1 MLHGKNRFMQSFILG
16 RVVLFF
22 AVFFLVSGAWGACSN
37 FTSFIG
43 VNMGKSCS
51 VGSSFRPSC
60 PSSLVLGEYALT
72 ECVTWDN
79 DHPVPGEGFC
89 PYGSAGCWKQY
100 YQYTCCNGQCDVDS
114 LQCVNGGLSWND
126 DPSAECGKSCGGQC
140 PDPGAQQQCIEQ
152 GGVWAPYPDCECTQ
166 QCDAQ
171 CQCDSSG
178 GTWNEN
184 GYCVPNCESKYCCDS
199 LNQNLPV
206 ETDTSWLGCV
216 AEDPEND
223 RCVVYQDKTS
233 LGDTAVAAE
242 CNGKSEYEICTK
254 QYVWGSG
261 KNDDGQQCVALPSFN
276 CSRFTKIDS
285 NCSKVMCVAYQ
296 EHSIGA
302 LDYNKSTGCYEGQ
315 ESVINMLAC
324 DNGLRQERNSY
335 TQPFKVCDSYLDSIG
350 SNIQDYLTHKG
361 PGGGGPGGGGGGSPG
376 GGSSSDP
383 YAGGESTDNE
393 GNVVQNSASP
403 NLGQYSTPQPNVVT
417 EYDSTTGNTVVVK
430 NSQGGDSVA
439 VTSVYY
445 NLKCLGYSNGVAT
458 LTNGKDTWTC
468 TDVLGCSQA
477 IISAKINGGKCS
489 AGNNNV
495 NPNWD
500 NSDYSDLPV
509 ITGDTSLNLEG
520 EYKDLE
526 NAMGMLAAVLNGNHV
541 DKKRQDSLN
550 HASSMR
556 KADSISR
563 TRDSLWRLTFG
574 SDLDALRNLETYIA
588 SASSANSDAIAHA
601 SSVNSQAISSAAS
614 KISTAV
620 GNASADIVGAVGT
633 MRNTLRDTIH
643 NTNILIETS
652 ISASS
657 RGFSQMA
664 SAIGSATSTYMDSV
678 RHTNELLKDIAWGL
692 DTGSYLNTGM
702 HMLDESILSL
712 PQSIDSMYRLS
723 MDDIWN
729 DKIKVTMDFNAQKIV
744 DAVDSLQLEVK
755 LDSIKI
761 DVPHDTILDSIN
773 DNLKSLTAVF
783 EPNAVFDPRVSSDT
797 SDFEKLFRQ
806 GYEAALPDTNPA
818 YDSSIAEA
826 ITSVNWIDNG
836 SFTDSGYVDSM
847 ANILPQKLDSSIR
860 ALNARS
866 DSATR
871 AYADTMKKYSGIDR
885 SASAIQELFAVQTNN
900 CNCFD
905 ISVTYS
911 AMGHDYVSK
920 IEFSEYLCRLKL
932 FGNLSAMDLIKQVL
946 RLLTSIL
953 CVVMIMRTVGSKMEK
968 K

>member
-1 MLHGKNRFMQSFILG
+1 MLHGKNRYMQTFILG
-16 RVVLFF
+16 RMFLFL
-22 AVFFLVSGAWGACSN
+22 AVFFFVSSSWADCYLRESLSSIGNLYDRCQYGKNCDTSNGPMCGSLTANCGTPSRSCSN
-37 FTSFIG
+37 GIG
-43 VNMGKSCS
+43 YIVKRVMQDDEREGCGSTQYRNYLSCDIYCCSNTCDADS
-51 VGSSFRPSC
+51 VQCINDGGSWANTGAS
-60 PSSLVLGEYALT
+60 T
-72 ECVTWDN
+72 
-79 DHPVPGEGFC
+79 
-89 PYGSAGCWKQY
+89 
-100 YQYTCCNGQCDVDS
+100 CNGYSCRQ
-114 LQCVNGGLSWND
+114 ND
-126 DPSAECGKSCGGQC
+126 PQADCEDA
-140 PDPGAQQQCIEQ
+140 
-152 GGVWAPYPDCECTQ
+152 GGVWK
-166 QCDAQ
+166 
-171 CQCDSSG
+171 SSNG
-178 GTWNEN
+178 
-184 GYCVPNCESKYCCDS
+184 GYCVPDCESKFCCDS

-223 RCVVYQDKTS
+223 RCVVYQDKTTP
-233 LGDTAVAAE
+233 GDTAVAAE
-242 CNGKSEYEICTK
+242 CNGKSEYEICTT

-276 CSRFTKIDS
+276 CSRFTKTDS

-361 PGGGGPGGGGGGSPG
+361 PGGGGPGGGGGSPG

-500 NSDYSDLPV
+500 NSDNSDLPV
-509 ITGDTSLNLEG
+509 ITGDTSLNLQG

-526 NAMGMLAAVLNGNHV
+526 NAIGMLAAVLNGNHA

-574 SDLDALRNLETYIA
+574 NNLDAVRNLETFIA
-588 SASSANSDAIAHA
+588 SASSANSNAIAHA

-633 MRNTLRDTIH
+633 MRNTLSDTIH

-664 SAIGSATSTYMDSV
+664 SAIGSATSSVDAVHSTYMDSV

-729 DKIKVTMDFNAQKIV
+729 DKIKVTMDSNAQRIV

-783 EPNAVFDPRVSSDT
+783 EPNAVFDPRVTTDTLDVASIVRSVYDSTTGDT
-797 SDFEKLFRQ
+797 SLV
-806 GYEAALPDTNPA
+806 
-818 YDSSIAEA
+818 YDSSFAEHMRQVSA
-826 ITSVNWIDNG
+826 NTIDG
-836 SFTDSGYVDSM
+836 SDISDTYVDSVE
-847 ANILPQKLDSSIR
+847 ATLSARLDSSMNEYNLRSDTAVNAYRDSMMKFYGVDSIGD
-860 ALNARS
+860 ALNNFFGGYS
-866 DSATR
+866 DGCPRDCINIKMTGPAITGGKDVTVNL
-871 AYADTMKKYSGIDR
+871 AYYICDMQIIGGYTVLDFIKLVLKIYTAFLCMTLLLQSVPLGKGGKK
-885 SASAIQELFAVQTNN
+885 
-900 CNCFD
+900 
-905 ISVTYS
+905 
-911 AMGHDYVSK
+911 
-920 IEFSEYLCRLKL
+920 
-932 FGNLSAMDLIKQVL
+932 
-946 RLLTSIL
+946 
-953 CVVMIMRTVGSKMEK
+953 
-968 K
+968 

>member
-1 MLHGKNRFMQSFILG
+1 MLHGKNCELFSEKFILG
-16 RVVLFF
+16 RMVLFL
-22 AVFFLVSGAWGACSN
+22 AVLFSFFVTGAWAACN
-37 FTSFIG
+37 EYTG
-43 VNMGKSCS
+43 GQTGCAECNCNMGIVVCEGGATKVNGWCGG
-51 VGSSFRPSC
+51 GSYC
-60 PSSLVLGEYALT
+60 A
-72 ECVTWDN
+72 
-79 DHPVPGEGFC
+79 FC
-89 PYGSAGCWKQY
+89 PTGDRCTGSTTPGCGNWWYLTNCKV
-100 YQYTCCNGQCDVDS
+100 CSDVCEADS
-114 LQCVNGGLSWND
+114 LRCLLDGGQWVD

-140 PDPGAQQQCIEQ
+140 PDPGAQEQCISQ

-184 GYCVPNCESKYCCDS
+184 GYCIPNCESKYCCDS

-233 LGDTAVAAE
+233 PGDTAVAAE

-276 CSRFTKIDS
+276 CSRYTKTDS
-285 NCSKVMCVAYQ
+285 NCSKVMCIAYQ

-361 PGGGGPGGGGGGSPG
+361 PGGGGPGGGGGSPG

-489 AGNNNV
+489 AGNNNI

-509 ITGDTSLNLEG
+509 ITGDTSLNLQG

-574 SDLDALRNLETYIA
+574 SDLDAVRNLETYIA
-588 SASSANSDAIAHA
+588 SASSANSNAIAQA

-712 PQSIDSMYRLS
+712 PQSIDSMYKLS

-729 DKIKVTMDFNAQKIV
+729 DKIKVTMDSNAQKIV

-797 SDFEKLFRQ
+797 LNFASMYRQ
-806 GYEAALPDTNPA
+806 GWDSTYSDTSLVT
-818 YDSSIAEA
+818 DSSLGNEIK
-826 ITSVNWIDNG
+826 SYRWLNG
-836 SFTDSGYVDSM
+836 SDYTDSGFVDSVEST
-847 ANILPQKLDSSIR
+847 LDGKLDS
-860 ALNARS
+860 LGQVYNARS
-866 DSATR
+866 DSMTA
-871 AYADTMKKYSGIDR
+871 AYADTMMKYGGLDSAGRALNEFFASGNQSCD
-885 SASAIQELFAVQTNN
+885 
-900 CNCFD
+900 CFD
-905 ISVTYS
+905 ISLTYT
-911 AMGHDYVSK
+911 AMGNDYK
-920 IEFSEYLCRLKL
+920 TDIKFSQYLCELQL
-932 FGNLSAMDLIKQVL
+932 FGGMTAIDLIKAVL
-946 RLLTSIL
+946 RIMTSIF
-953 CVVMIMRTVGSKMEK
+953 CVFLLIRAIGQRDK